1 MLIGTVVGNVW
12 ATRKDPTL
20 VGVRFLVVQPFTLD
34 GKPSAET
41 IVAVD
46 PLGAGIGERVLV
58 VFGRAARHAIGKGHD
73 VGFQCAVS
81 AIVDKMELEDGRMIG
96 QVAAQDEPA
105 PAPQGLNERNDMQ
118 RNDQNPEM
126 RDDVALEV
134 CIGLLELCSV
144 ARGVE
149 VADAVLKEAKRRD
162 AASPRPCSPAST

>member
-34 GKPSAET
+34 GRPSAET
-41 IVAVD
+41 IVAAD

-81 AIVDKMELEDGRMIG
+81 AIVDKMELQDGRIIG
-96 QVAAQDEPA
+96 PVAEQDQPA
-105 PAPQGLNERNDMQ
+105 PASQ
-118 RNDQNPEM
+118 
-126 RDDVALEV
+126 A
-134 CIGLLELCSV
+134 
-144 ARGVE
+144 
-149 VADAVLKEAKRRD
+149 
-162 AASPRPCSPAST
+162 